1 VRKCRLLFGLN
12 GFVFHSTNTSL
23 LLCNSVW
30 TMASEHYFSE
40 TPGSDYKL
48 KEIQVAIDGASVT
61 VQTSGGIF
69 SPDHID
75 QGTAVLLNHL
85 DEAPPGGNVLDIGC
99 GWGPIALSL
108 AKRSPKALI
117 WAVDVNE
124 RSLALTKANAQR
136 LGLDN
141 IRACK
146 PEDVPADLTFDG
158 IWSNP
163 PIRVGKDVLHGLML
177 QWLPRLNVD
186 ADAYLVVQKNL
197 GADSL
202 HRWLEAELPSNFSTI
217 RVDSAKS
224 FRVLR
229 VRNRS

>member
-1 VRKCRLLFGLN
+1 
-12 GFVFHSTNTSL
+12 
-23 LLCNSVW
+23 
-30 TMASEHYFSE
+30 MASEHYFSE

-48 KEIQVAIDGASVT
+48 KEIQVVIDGASVT
-61 VQTSGGIF
+61 VQTAGGIF

-85 DEAPPGGNVLDIGC
+85 DEAPQGGNVLEIGC

-124 RSLALTKANAQR
+124 RSLELTKANAQR
-136 LGLDN
+136 LGLEN
-141 IRACK
+141 IRVCK
-146 PEDVPADLTFDG
+146 PEEVPADLTFDG

-177 QWLPRLNVD
+177 HWLPRLNVD

>member
-1 VRKCRLLFGLN
+1 
-12 GFVFHSTNTSL
+12 
-23 LLCNSVW
+23 
-30 TMASEHYFSE
+30 MASEHYFSE

-48 KEIQVAIDGASVT
+48 KEIQVVIDGASVI
-61 VQTSGGIF
+61 VQTAGGIF

-85 DEAPPGGNVLDIGC
+85 DEAPPGGNVLEIGC

-124 RSLALTKANAQR
+124 RSLELTKANAQR
-136 LGLDN
+136 LGLEN
-141 IRACK
+141 IRVCK
-146 PEDVPADLTFDG
+146 PEEVPADLTFDG

-177 QWLPRLNVD
+177 HWLPRLNVD

>member
-1 VRKCRLLFGLN
+1 
-12 GFVFHSTNTSL
+12 
-23 LLCNSVW
+23 
-30 TMASEHYFSE
+30 MASEHYFSE

-48 KEIQVAIDGASVT
+48 KEIQVVIDGASVT
-61 VQTSGGIF
+61 VQTAGGIF

-75 QGTAVLLNHL
+75 QGTAVLLNRL

-124 RSLALTKANAQR
+124 RSLALTRANAQR
-136 LGLDN
+136 LGIEN
-141 IRACK
+141 IRVCK
-146 PEDVPADLTFDG
+146 PEEVPTDLTFDG

-177 QWLPRLNVD
+177 HWLPRLNLD

>member
-1 VRKCRLLFGLN
+1 
-12 GFVFHSTNTSL
+12 
-23 LLCNSVW
+23 
-30 TMASEHYFSE
+30 MASEHYFSE

-48 KEIQVAIDGASVT
+48 KEIQVVIDGASVT
-61 VQTSGGIF
+61 VQTAGGIF

-85 DEAPPGGNVLDIGC
+85 DEAPPGGNVLEIGC

-124 RSLALTKANAQR
+124 RSLELTKANAQR
-136 LGLDN
+136 LGLEN
-141 IRACK
+141 IRVCK
-146 PEDVPADLTFDG
+146 PEEVPADLTFDG

-177 QWLPRLNVD
+177 HWLPRLNVD

-202 HRWLEAELPSNFSTI
+202 HRWLEAELPPNFSTI

>member
-1 VRKCRLLFGLN
+1 
-12 GFVFHSTNTSL
+12 
-23 LLCNSVW
+23 
-30 TMASEHYFSE
+30 MASEHYFSE

-48 KEIQVAIDGASVT
+48 KEIQVVIDGASVT
-61 VQTSGGIF
+61 VQTAGGIF

-75 QGTAVLLNHL
+75 QGTAVLLNRL

-124 RSLALTKANAQR
+124 RSLALTRANAQR
-136 LGLDN
+136 LGIEN
-141 IRACK
+141 IRVCK
-146 PEDVPADLTFDG
+146 PEEVPTDLTFDG

-177 QWLPRLNVD
+177 HWLPRLNLD

-229 VRNRS
+229 VRNRN